1 MISRHLDGT
10 ESYLVRWFW
19 FTLLV
24 RLYWHKLHI
33 KNFGASLH
41 GENLQVGVFAILWVG
56 RYPVRDFTMYI
67 HRRAEQRSGKLAGNY
82 D

>member
-1 MISRHLDGT
+1 MRIICLWIN
-10 ESYLVRWFW
+10 SY
-19 FTLLV
+19 
-24 RLYWHKLHI
+24 
-33 KNFGASLH
+33 A
-41 GENLQVGVFAILWVG
+41 FAILWVG

>member
-1 MISRHLDGT
+1 MIAKHL
-10 ESYLVRWFW
+10 
-19 FTLLV
+19 
-24 RLYWHKLHI
+24 I
-33 KNFGASLH
+33 
-41 GENLQVGVFAILWVG
+41 AILWVG

>member
-1 MISRHLDGT
+1 MISP
-10 ESYLVRWFW
+10 V
-19 FTLLV
+19 
-24 RLYWHKLHI
+24 
-33 KNFGASLH
+33 
-41 GENLQVGVFAILWVG
+41 NLAAILWVG

>member
-1 MISRHLDGT
+1 MKRDKTLSIGT
-10 ESYLVRWFW
+10 V
-19 FTLLV
+19 
-24 RLYWHKLHI
+24 
-33 KNFGASLH
+33 
-41 GENLQVGVFAILWVG
+41 AILWVG